1 MMSHTHVWSLRLES
15 DLVLNKGGQRQAF
28 HITYDP
34 LNMINNNILPCS
46 GIRLGLFTPDQAF
59 DVVAKKQIEKLRK
72 PCLTLIQLVSAEL
85 YSIANGA
92 VTKVECPVLCI
103 FLSKGVEALFS
114 VHMHSYI

>member
-1 MMSHTHVWSLRLES
+1 MT
-15 DLVLNKGGQRQAF
+15 
-28 HITYDP
+28 
-34 LNMINNNILPCS
+34 NNNILPCS

-72 PCLTLIQLVSAEL
+72 PCLTLIQLVSTEL

-114 VHMHSYI
+114 VHMHSYIYFVCVYFFIIIFCLICAPCLFCFQFVFK